1 MQTEIASLIEVINQN
16 LNKKLDF
23 YTTTDN
29 ISVIENN
36 LKTQLKQYIKAIEQ
50 LRVSEYLNSKSKKRK
65 MVVIDY
71 DTFTYCTI
79 GAKYFNTGAYGTSH
93 GFLPNYGIFMPMFN
107 QLKKIGQIGRRS
119 NKKIIKGKRNFVGKC
134 AEVKA
139 SYAINKI
146 NRITNISDI
155 EFTNAYRPRTMQTI
169 KRCNNCVYIFG
180 NV

>member
-1 MQTEIASLIEVINQN
+1 MIDLINQN

-36 LKTQLKQYIKAIEQ
+36 LKTQLKQYVKAIEQ
-50 LRVSEYLNSKSKKRK
+50 LRINEYLNSKSKKRK
-65 MVVIDY
+65 MVFIDY
-71 DTFTYCTI
+71 NTFTACAI
-79 GAKYFNTGAYGTSH
+79 GAKYFNIGAYGTSH
-93 GFLPNYGIFMPMFN
+93 GYLLNYGVFMPLFN
-107 QLKKIGQIGRRS
+107 KLKKIGQIGRRS
-119 NKKIIKGKRNFVGKC
+119 NKNIIKGKRNFVGKC

-139 SYAINKI
+139 SYAINKK

-155 EFTNAYRPRTMQTI
+155 EFTKAYRPRTMQTI